1 MAGTTPLWSLEYKMK
16 QIALK
21 ITAASKVYAKEKLD
35 MLDEKRLVPNMMI
48 RRRLTRNAKVML
60 YLGDQCEFTT
70 GKIVY
75 GSCYSELEET
85 ARIANSV
92 LNKELPSPISFQNS
106 VYNTAPS
113 YFSLIHKNKEEIL
126 TVSSGMKTSI
136 DTLKTAA
143 LQALVSGEKVFCV
156 AIECINI
163 NNIEEINQC
172 TEYLEAGAAIVI
184 EVIEE
189 TEHTKE
195 IEKRKT
201 HGVINSLQELMS
213 VVTMFENGSNEILIE
228 L

>member
-1 MAGTTPLWSLEYKMK
+1 LAGTTPLWSLEYKMK